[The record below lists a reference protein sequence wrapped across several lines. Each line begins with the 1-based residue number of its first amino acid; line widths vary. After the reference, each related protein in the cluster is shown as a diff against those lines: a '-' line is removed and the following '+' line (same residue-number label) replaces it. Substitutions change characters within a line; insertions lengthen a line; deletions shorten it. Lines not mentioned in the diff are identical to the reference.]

1 METQK
6 TAIRLLRLL
15 PLLFHFLSAENEFPH
30 SMAAPASGATGSRQ
44 SKNPA
49 LWVCLL
55 PNLLTMA
62 GLALAV
68 IIPKY
73 PPCPI
78 TKLL

>member
-15 PLLFHFLSAENEFPH
+15 PLLFHSH
-30 SMAAPASGATGSRQ
+30 SSGATGSRQ

-62 GLALAV
+62 GPLHSAANAV
-68 IIPKY
+68 S
-73 PPCPI
+73 PI
-78 TKLL
+78 RDS

>member
-15 PLLFHFLSAENEFPH
+15 PLLFHSH
-30 SMAAPASGATGSRQ
+30 SSGATGSRQ

-73 PPCPI
+73 HPCPI